1 MSSANDHQPS
11 EQRARRATPWL
22 AIATAAIVLLMM
34 LAFASVALPKNNGVP
49 ASTKKPAAAF
59 DPTAML
65 VSAGHQLRASGPAPV
80 CRTSEMVFLRV
91 TVRQAGVIARGR
103 WSKHHCIGAPQRWRV
118 LLTTLGDKTLK
129 RGAAI
134 GHGKARITK
143 DGKTVVR
150 LRWSRKV
157 KLI

>member
-1 MSSANDHQPS
+1 MSSANHHQPS
-11 EQRARRATPWL
+11 DHNPWRATPWL
-22 AIATAAIVLLMM
+22 AIATAAIALAMM
-34 LAFASVALPKNNGVP
+34 LAFAPVAVPKDTGVP
-49 ASTKKPAAAF
+49 SSTLKPAAAF

-65 VSAGHQLRASGPAPV
+65 ASAGHQLRASGPAPV

-91 TVRQAGVIARGR
+91 TVTQDGVIARGR
-103 WSKHHCIGAPQRWRV
+103 WSKHHCTGEPQRWHV
-118 LLTTLGDKTLK
+118 LLTTHGDKTLK

-134 GHGKARITK
+134 GHGTARITE